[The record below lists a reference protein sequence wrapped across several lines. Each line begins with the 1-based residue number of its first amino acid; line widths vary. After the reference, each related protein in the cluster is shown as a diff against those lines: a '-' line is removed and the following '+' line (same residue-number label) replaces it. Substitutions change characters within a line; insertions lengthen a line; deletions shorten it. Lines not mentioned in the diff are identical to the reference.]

1 MEGWSDLL
9 LPLIA
14 GMLFVWMH
22 QARQRVGFV
31 AEIALLAVSQVTLFE
46 ASARQGRQS
55 HTALWCLVSTLLCC
69 MGEIQT
75 GQSKWL
81 RAALL
86 GKHVTVW
93 TWLLSQGETDSHGPS
108 SMAVYVLLCGFIWTL
123 SDPPIQFS
131 PHAVLEQPELATI
144 LRAAPDI
151 LLVFS
156 NDLAISHYNSQALQ
170 VFQVESSLGLASRL
184 TELTC
189 VTDFDEAEGISLLVA
204 ISRFMKDEG
213 CRDISLGVTQVNEQF
228 FQWKA
233 AKFESSQRKG
243 CILLASEV
251 TNFITSYHLLK
262 EESESKSSI
271 LRFASHEL
279 RTPANAILN
288 LSSNVLE
295 SGHLDAED
303 HMQIAVVVTSTHF
316 LLAVVNDLLDLT
328 RITSERFALVKQSFD
343 IRKVV
348 KEAVNLIDLQCKQKG
363 LSLKANFDPLIPE
376 LVYSDPSRLKQV
388 ILNLLSNAL
397 KFTFAGG
404 IRVICMLTSH
414 NTLKITV
421 SDTGVGIPSNKIS
434 SLCKAFEQVEG
445 TQRIN
450 PQGCGLGLYISNQLV
465 ISLGSKPIQI
475 QSKVNLGSEFSFEVN
490 IYQEECI
497 LDSIPYITTETIE
510 DEQETQMALPNTA
523 ISSGNAFDS
532 RPHADVLI
540 VDDSEFNRMVLLKM
554 LENMHVRA
562 HEAASGLRAV
572 AKVREAAK
580 KQQYYRVI
588 FMDVEMPE
596 MDGLTATQ
604 EIRTMELLGEL
615 PVRPRIVCCSAHRS
629 LEDVEKSL
637 TAGMDHYLEKPINRA
652 QLQDLVF
659 QVR

>member
-1 MEGWSDLL
+1 MVLFATSQALL
-9 LPLIA
+9 L
-14 GMLFVWMH
+14 
-22 QARQRVGFV
+22 
-31 AEIALLAVSQVTLFE
+31 E
-46 ASARQGRQS
+46 ASVRQGMQS
-55 HTALWCLVSTLLCC
+55 HAALWCLASTLLCC
-69 MGEIQT
+69 LGEVQT
-75 GQSKWL
+75 GQPKWL
-81 RAALL
+81 RAFLL

-93 TWLLSQGETDSHGPS
+93 TWLLSQSDTCSHGPFS
-108 SMAVYVLLCGFIWTL
+108 TAVYVLLCGLIWVL
-123 SDPPIQFS
+123 SDPPMHF
-131 PHAVLEQPELATI
+131 PPTTVPEQPELATI
-144 LRAAPDI
+144 LTAAPDI
-151 LLVFS
+151 LLAFS
-156 NDLAISHYNSQALQ
+156 KDLAISHYNSQALQ

-189 VTDFDEAEGISLLVA
+189 STDFDQTEGTSLLVA
-204 ISRFMKDEG
+204 IGHFMKDEG
-213 CRDISLGVTQVNEQF
+213 CREVSLGVTQVNEQF
-228 FQWKA
+228 YQWKA
-233 AKFESSQRKG
+233 AKFDSKLQKG
-243 CILLASEV
+243 CILLACEV

-262 EESESKSSI
+262 EESESKSSV

-295 SGHLDAED
+295 SGHLGAED

-328 RITSERFALVKQSFD
+328 RMTSERFALVKQSFD

-348 KEAVNLIDLQCKQKG
+348 KEAVDLIDLQCRQKG
-363 LSLKANFDPLIPE
+363 LSLKSNFDPLIPD

-397 KFTFAGG
+397 KFTFAGC
-404 IRVICMLTSH
+404 IRVICMLTSR

-421 SDTGVGIPSNKIS
+421 SDSGVGIPANKIS
-434 SLCKAFEQVEG
+434 SLCKAFEKVEG

-465 ISLGSKPIQI
+465 ISLGSKPMQI
-475 QSKVNLGSEFSFEVN
+475 QSKLGLGSEFSFEVN
-490 IYQEECI
+490 IYQEECQ
-497 LDSIPYITTETIE
+497 LETIPNITTETIE

-523 ISSGNAFDS
+523 ISSGNAFNS
-532 RPHADVLI
+532 LPHAEILI
-540 VDDSEFNRMVLLKM
+540 VDDSEFNRMVLLKI
-554 LENMHVRA
+554 LEAMHVLA

-580 KQQYYRVI
+580 KQQFYRII

-604 EIRTMELLGEL
+604 EIRAMELLGEL
-615 PVRPRIVCCSAHRS
+615 PVRPIIVCCSAHRS
-629 LEDVEKSL
+629 LEDVEKSM

-659 QVR
+659 QLR